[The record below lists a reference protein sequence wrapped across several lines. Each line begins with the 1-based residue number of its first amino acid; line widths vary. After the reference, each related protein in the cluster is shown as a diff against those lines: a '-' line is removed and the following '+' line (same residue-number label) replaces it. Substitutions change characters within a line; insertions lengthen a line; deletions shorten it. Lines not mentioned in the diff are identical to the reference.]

1 MTGSRVGRYE
11 IVARL
16 GSGGMGDVYLA
27 RDPSLDRK
35 VALKL
40 LPATHEAD
48 ESARRRLIDEALAA
62 ARLDHP
68 FICKVYEAGES
79 DGRPFIAM
87 EYVEGTPLRDRLA
100 GGPLPLREAIR
111 LAAEIAEALD
121 FAHRRGVVH
130 RDVKPSNV
138 MVAADGHAKVLDFGV
153 AKVRRDRAALGPE
166 PAGERTTRA
175 DHTLTASAHLVGT
188 MTYMAPEQLRG
199 GVADVRSDVFA
210 FGLLFHEMLA
220 GAHPFRGPTSI
231 ETAEAILNAPAPA
244 LESVR
249 PDVPPLVAHIVGRC
263 LEKEP
268 DLRYQTLRDVQIE
281 LALVTEGSGSTA
293 RRLPAPGRSPRRR
306 LAAAAAVGLLAAGV
320 AGAWYWTRASAP
332 ALAFH
337 ERDWILIAD
346 FENLTGDG
354 VFDRSLRLAL
364 EVGIAQSSYVNVFP
378 PHSVQAVLQRMQRA
392 PDARLDETLAV
403 EIAVRE
409 GLRAVLA
416 CSIAQVGD
424 TYMLS
429 ARLVDPRS
437 RAAVLTESVQAR
449 GRDEVLPG
457 LDELSRRLRRRL
469 GESLAAI
476 EQAGVPLPHAT
487 TRSLDALK
495 LYADSFAPGADVA
508 RDELLRQAIRLDP
521 DFALAH
527 AELGRRLYLESD
539 RARREQAE
547 AHVKQALAL
556 LDRLTE
562 RERLWIQAST
572 DDARGLRARA
582 ADGYRAYLTR
592 YRDDARGWFR
602 LGWTLLAGLGQYE
615 AAIEAFER
623 AIALQPRDAPAHIN
637 LATAYAGLR
646 RDEQAVEVYGR
657 AFALRPELLTE
668 HFVNHEYGFTLVRLG
683 RLEEAERTFAR
694 MKAETEPSKQA
705 RGHRSQA
712 LLEMYRG
719 RYAASL
725 DELQQAI
732 AIDESHGFGVSE
744 FRDRLFLVQAL
755 DGLGRRAEAGR
766 ELAAVDRLIARLSLG
781 PEWLRLAARVRAR
794 RGDVAAARRLHAAMA
809 AVAGQSTVDSSA
821 NRDVEMDQVVLTL
834 VEGEI
839 ALAEQRSADAVRLLE
854 GALAAWRRN
863 RAEALEA
870 AARAHA
876 AAGDFEKAAKRYE
889 ELLAAA
895 PLGGEDQDAWL
906 RAHLE
911 LGRIYDR
918 LGRSDAARRSYGR
931 LADLWKAGDPD
942 LIPRREVLARVAS
955 RPAA

>member
-11 IVARL
+11 IIARL

-27 RDPSLDRK
+27 RDPSLDRN

-40 LPATHEAD
+40 LSATHQAD
-48 ESARRRLIDEALAA
+48 ALARRRLIEEALAA

-100 GGPLPLREAIR
+100 GGPLPLRDAIR
-111 LAAEIAEALD
+111 LASEIAEALD

-153 AKVRRDRAALGPE
+153 AKVLRDEAAPAAGPARE
-166 PAGERTTRA
+166 PATRTDGTI
-175 DHTLTASAHLVGT
+175 TASGHLVGT

-199 GVADVRSDVFA
+199 RPADARSDVFA

-220 GAHPFRGPTSI
+220 GAHPFRGPTPI
-231 ETAEAILNAPAPA
+231 ETAEAILNAAPPA
-244 LESVR
+244 LESIR
-249 PDVPPLVAHIVGRC
+249 PDVPPLVAHIVSRC
-263 LEKEP
+263 LEKDP
-268 DLRYQTLRDVQIE
+268 DLRYQSLKDVQIE
-281 LALVTEGSGSTA
+281 LALVADGSGSTG
-293 RRLPAPGRSPRRR
+293 RGLPDAHGWRRR
-306 LAAAAAVGLLAAGV
+306 HLAGTAAVMFVAAAA

-346 FENLTGDG
+346 FDNLTGDRI
-354 VFDRSLRLAL
+354 FDRSLRLAL

-392 PDARLDETLAV
+392 PDARLDEPLAA

-424 TYMLS
+424 IYMLS

-437 RAAVLTESVQAR
+437 RAAVVTESVQAR

-469 GESLAAI
+469 GESLAGI

-495 LYADSFAPGADVA
+495 LYADSLGPGADVA

-547 AHVKQALAL
+547 AHVTKALAL
-556 LDRLTE
+556 LERLTE
-562 RERLWIQAST
+562 RERLWIEASS

-623 AIALQPRDAPAHIN
+623 VIALQPRDASAHIN
-637 LATAYAGLR
+637 LATAYTGLR
-646 RDEQAVEVYGR
+646 RDQRAVEVYRR
-657 AFALRPELLTE
+657 AFGLRPELLTE
-668 HFVNHEYGFTLVRLG
+668 HFVNHEYGFTLVRVG
-683 RLEEAERTFAR
+683 RVEEAEQTFAR

-705 RGHRSQA
+705 RGHRSQG

-719 RYAASL
+719 RYAGAVE
-725 DELQQAI
+725 ELRQAVL
-732 AIDESHGFGVSE
+732 IDESRGFGVSE

-755 DGLGRRAEAGR
+755 DGLGRRTEADR

-781 PEWLRLAARVRAR
+781 PEWLRLAARARAR
-794 RGDVAAARRLHAAMA
+794 RGDVAAARRLHAAM
-809 AVAGQSTVDSSA
+809 VKVVGQSTVDSSA
-821 NRDVEMDQVVLTL
+821 NRDVEMDQVALTV

-839 ALAEQRSADAVRLLE
+839 ALAERRSADAVRLFE
-854 GALAAWRRN
+854 GALAAWRRD
-863 RAEALEA
+863 RSEALEA

-876 AAGDFEKAAKRYE
+876 AAGDLEKAAKHYE
-889 ELLAAA
+889 ALLAAT
-895 PLGGEDQDAWL
+895 PLGGEQQDAWL

-911 LGRIYDR
+911 LGRIYER
-918 LGRSDAARRSYGR
+918 LGRPDAARSSYER
-931 LADLWKAGDPD
+931 LADLWKAGDPE
-942 LIPRREVLARVAS
+942 LLPRREVLTRLSA

>member
-11 IVARL
+11 IIARI
-16 GSGGMGDVYLA
+16 GGGGMGDVYLA
-27 RDPSLDRK
+27 RDPSLDRR
-35 VALKL
+35 VAVK
-40 LPATHEAD
+40 LPAAHHAD
-48 ESARRRLIDEALAA
+48 EAARRRFVDEALAA

-79 DGRPFIAM
+79 DGGPFIAM

-100 GGPLPLREAIR
+100 GGPLPVREAVR

-153 AKVRRDRAALGPE
+153 AKVLRTPAAPSPD
-166 PAGERTTRA
+166 PAGEPTPRVDGTV
-175 DHTLTASAHLVGT
+175 TATAHVIGT

-199 GVADVRSDVFA
+199 GPADARSDVFA

-220 GAHPFRGPTSI
+220 GAHPFRGATAI
-231 ETAEAILNAPAPA
+231 ETAEAILNAAPPS
-244 LESVR
+244 LEAIR
-249 PDVPPLVAHIVGRC
+249 PDVPPLVAHIVLRC
-263 LEKEP
+263 LEKDP
-268 DLRYQTLRDVQIE
+268 GLRYQSLREVQIE
-281 LALVTEGSGSTA
+281 LARLAEGSGSTA
-293 RRLPAPGRSPRRR
+293 RRLSSPWHRSRRR
-306 LAAAAAVGLLAAGV
+306 LAAALAAGLGLATA
-320 AGAWYWTRASAP
+320 AGAWYWARVSSP
-332 ALAFH
+332 ALAFR

-346 FENLTGDG
+346 FDNLTGDA

-378 PHSVQAVLQRMQRA
+378 PHSVQAVLQRMRRE
-392 PDARLDETLAV
+392 PGTRLDEPLAA

-416 CSIAQVGD
+416 CSIAKVGD
-424 TYMLS
+424 TYMIS
-429 ARLVDPRS
+429 ARLVDPQT

-495 LYADSFAPGADVA
+495 LYADSLGPGADTP
-508 RDELLRQAIRLDP
+508 RDELLRQAIKLDP

-547 AHVKQALAL
+547 VHLKKALAL

-582 ADGYRAYLTR
+582 ADGYRAYLAR

-623 AIALQPRDAPAHIN
+623 VIALQPRDASAHIN
-637 LATAYAGLR
+637 LATAYGGLR
-646 RDEQAVEVYGR
+646 RDDRAVEVYGR
-657 AFALRPELLTE
+657 AFALRPDLLTE

-683 RLEEAERTFAR
+683 RLEEAEQAFAR
-694 MKAETEPSKQA
+694 MKAEAEPSKQA
-705 RGHRSQA
+705 RGYRSQG

-719 RYAASL
+719 RYAGAVE
-725 DELQQAI
+725 ELRQAVV
-732 AIDESHGFGVSE
+732 IDQSHGFGVSE

-755 DGLGRRAEAGR
+755 DGLGRSVEAGR

-781 PEWLRLAARVRAR
+781 PEWLRIAARVRAR
-794 RGDVAAARRLHAAMA
+794 RGDVRAARRLHAAMA
-809 AVAGQSTVDSSA
+809 RAAGQSTLDSSA
-821 NRDVEMDQVVLTL
+821 NRDVEMDQVALTF

-839 ALAEQRSADAVRLLE
+839 ALAERRAAEAARLFE
-854 GALAAWRRN
+854 AALAVSRRN
-863 RAEALEA
+863 RGEVLEA

-876 AAGDFEKAAKRYE
+876 AAGDLERAARRYE
-889 ELLAAA
+889 ELLAAT
-895 PLGGEDQDAWL
+895 PLGGEEQDGWL

-911 LGRIYDR
+911 LGRIYER
-918 LGRSDAARRSYGR
+918 LGRPDAAQTSYGR
-931 LADLWKAGDPD
+931 LAELWKAGDAD
-942 LIPRREVLARVAS
+942 LVPRRELLARVSS

>member
-1 MTGSRVGRYE
+1 
-11 IVARL
+11 
-16 GSGGMGDVYLA
+16 MGDVYLA
-27 RDPSLDRK
+27 RDPSLDRR

-40 LPATHEAD
+40 PATHQTD
-48 ESARRRLIDEALAA
+48 ETARRRLVDEALAA

-100 GGPLPLREAIR
+100 AGPLSLREAVR

-121 FAHRRGVVH
+121 FAHRRGVIH

-153 AKVRRDRAALGPE
+153 AKVLWTRAVSSPE
-166 PAGERTTRA
+166 PPGEPTTRV
-175 DHTLTASAHLVGT
+175 DGTFTATAHVIGT
-188 MTYMAPEQLRG
+188 MSYMAPEQLRG
-199 GVADVRSDVFA
+199 SPADARSDVFA

-220 GAHPFRGPTSI
+220 GAHPFRGATPI
-231 ETAEAILNAPAPA
+231 ETAEAILNAAPPP
-244 LESVR
+244 LESIR
-249 PDVPPLVAHIVGRC
+249 PDVPPLVAHIVSRC
-263 LEKEP
+263 LEKDP
-268 DLRYQTLRDVQIE
+268 DLRYQSLREVQIE
-281 LALVTEGSGSTA
+281 LALVTEGSGYTA
-293 RRLPAPGRSPRRR
+293 RRLPGPWRRSRRR
-306 LAAAAAVGLLAAGV
+306 LAAALAVGLVVAG
-320 AGAWYWTRASAP
+320 AGGAWYWTRVSAP
-332 ALAFH
+332 ALAFR

-346 FENLTGDG
+346 FENLTGDA
-354 VFDRSLRLAL
+354 VFDQSLRLAL

-378 PHSVQAVLQRMQRA
+378 PHSVEAVLQRMRRE
-392 PDARLDETLAV
+392 PGTRLDEPLAA

-409 GLRAVLA
+409 GLRALLA
-416 CSIAQVGD
+416 CSIAQVGG
-424 TYMLS
+424 TYMIS
-429 ARLVDPRS
+429 ARLVDPQTRVG
-437 RAAVLTESVQAR
+437 VLTESVQAR
-449 GRDEVLPG
+449 GRDEVLPQ

-495 LYADSFAPGADVA
+495 LYADSLGPGAAVP

-527 AELGRRLYLESD
+527 AELGRRLYFESD

-547 AHVKQALAL
+547 AHLKTALAL

-562 RERLWIQAST
+562 RERLWIQASA

-582 ADGYRAYLTR
+582 ADGYRAYLAR

-602 LGWTLLAGLGQYE
+602 LGWTLLAALGQYE

-623 AIALQPRDAPAHIN
+623 VIALQPRDASAHIN
-637 LATAYAGLR
+637 LATAYAALR
-646 RDEQAVEVYGR
+646 RDDRAVEVYGR
-657 AFALRPELLTE
+657 AFALRPDLLTE
-668 HFVNHEYGFTLVRLG
+668 QFVNHEYGFTLVRLG
-683 RLEEAERTFAR
+683 RTQEAGKAFAR
-694 MKAETEPSKQA
+694 MKAEAEASKRA
-705 RGHRSQA
+705 RGYRSHA

-719 RYAASL
+719 RYAGAVE
-725 DELQQAI
+725 ELRQAVV
-732 AIDESHGFGVSE
+732 IDQSRGFGVSE

-755 DGLGRRAEAGR
+755 DGLGRSAEAGR
-766 ELAAVDRLIARLSLG
+766 ELAAVDRLIARLALG
-781 PEWLRLAARVRAR
+781 PEWLRVAACVRAR
-794 RGDVAAARRLHAAMA
+794 RGDAAAARRLHAAMA
-809 AVAGQSTVDSSA
+809 RAAGQSTLDSSV
-821 NRDVEMDQVVLTL
+821 NRNVEMDRVALTL

-839 ALAEQRSADAVRLLE
+839 ALAERRSADAARLFE
-854 GALAAWRRN
+854 AALAAWHGYRGG
-863 RAEALEA
+863 ALEA

-876 AAGDFEKAAKRYE
+876 AAGDLERAARRYE
-889 ELLAAA
+889 EFLAAT
-895 PLGGEDQDAWL
+895 PLGGEEQDAWL

-911 LGRIYDR
+911 LGRIYEQ
-918 LGRSDAARRSYGR
+918 LGRPDAAQALYGR
-931 LADLWKAGDPD
+931 LAELWKAGDAD
-942 LIPRREVLARVAS
+942 LFPRREVLARVSS